1 MPQNEILYNFL
12 LLQCTNGNH
21 ILVWVGKKGSVITCE
36 RGVIFPRIKKSIW
49 VSDLAHPAASP
60 FSLLY
65 ADEPYQFPPPQKPAP
80 SLVPPPGPHGFNG
93 NAWGFFFSLM
103 SVQYTHV
110 DKNLC
115 FYLGGGGGGFKSKL
129 KSLPYRASLAISGGE
144 KGTANPTQKLW
155 NWGYSDY

>member
-1 MPQNEILYNFL
+1 MLQNEILYNFL

-80 SLVPPPGPHGFNG
+80 SLVPPPGPRGFNG

-115 FYLGGGGGGFKSKL
+115 FYLGGAWGGFKSKL
-129 KSLPYRASLAISGGE
+129 KSLPYRTSLAISGGE

-155 NWGYSDY
+155 NWG